1 MPDWRDEYLVNI
13 QEAERANPVNRDLVA
28 ACSQLADRI
37 ASLEAEKTL
46 LAQKLA
52 SSSGPS
58 TSQSPNPSSDTAP
71 GATTTTTTTTTDLSS
86 AATPQ
91 SGSGSGS
98 GSGGPGTAELKRDLA
113 EALRS
118 KGQLEAKLKTST
130 AELQKLRTKTKAD
143 DKRLH
148 DLTAERNTLATKLKD
163 RNEELVG
170 KTKLLKEVQ
179 DDNLTLNMEINMTEQ
194 KAARVAA
201 ENKELVD
208 RWMKR
213 MAQEADAMNLSN
225 EPRHRSGR

>member
-28 ACSQLADRI
+28 ACSQLADHV
-37 ASLEAEKTL
+37 ASLKAENEILT
-46 LAQKLA
+46 QKL
-52 SSSGPS
+52 SSPS
-58 TSQSPNPSSDTAP
+58 TSQSPNPSSNDAP
-71 GATTTTTTTTTDLSS
+71 VATTTTDPSATAQSS
-86 AATPQ
+86 
-91 SGSGSGS
+91 
-98 GSGGPGTAELKRDLA
+98 GPGTAELKRDLA

-118 KGQLEAKLKTST
+118 KGQLEAKFKTNT

-143 DKRLH
+143 DKRVQ

-179 DDNLTLNMEINMTEQ
+179 DDNLTLNIQINMTEQ
-194 KAARVAA
+194 KAAKVAA

>member
-37 ASLEAEKTL
+37 ASLEAEKAL

-71 GATTTTTTTTTDLSS
+71 GATTTTTTTTDPS
-86 AATPQ
+86 AATAH
-91 SGSGSGS
+91 SSSGS

-148 DLTAERNTLATKLKD
+148 DLTAERNTLSTKLKD

-194 KAARVAA
+194 KAAKVAA

>member
-1 MPDWRDEYLVNI
+1 MPDWRDEYLVNL

-28 ACSQLADRI
+28 ACSQLADRV
-37 ASLEAEKTL
+37 ASLEAEKEVIT
-46 LAQKLA
+46 QKL
-52 SSSGPS
+52 SSPS
-58 TSQSPNPSSDTAP
+58 AQPPSSPKPADNPT
-71 GATTTTTTTTTDLSS
+71 GATDPTTTQNQ
-86 AATPQ
+86 PN
-91 SGSGSGS
+91 
-98 GSGGPGTAELKRDLA
+98 TAQLKLDLA
-113 EALRS
+113 EALRA
-118 KGQLEAKLKTST
+118 KGQLQAKLKTST
-130 AELQKLRTKTKAD
+130 AELTKLRAKSKVD
-143 DKRLH
+143 DKRIH

-179 DDNLTLNMEINMTEQ
+179 DDNLTLNIQIDVTEQ
-194 KAARVAA
+194 KAAKVAA

>member
-1 MPDWRDEYLVNI
+1 MPDWRDEYMVNL
-13 QEAERANPVNRDLVA
+13 QEAERNNPVNRDLVA
-28 ACSQLADRI
+28 ACSQLADRV
-37 ASLEAEKTL
+37 ASLEAEKEVL
-46 LAQKLA
+46 LQKLSSPSSTSTSA
-52 SSSGPS
+52 PPPTSPPTKPTDTTSSSN
-58 TSQSPNPSSDTAP
+58 TQSQAPNTA
-71 GATTTTTTTTTDLSS
+71 
-86 AATPQ
+86 Q
-91 SGSGSGS
+91 
-98 GSGGPGTAELKRDLA
+98 LKLDLA

-118 KGQLEAKLKTST
+118 KGQLQAKLKTST
-130 AELQKLRTKTKAD
+130 AELSELRAKSKTD

-194 KAARVAA
+194 KAAKVAA

-225 EPRHRSGR
+225 EPKHNRSGR